1 MAIPLDNTAAGAAW
15 KRYGP
20 VGRLA
25 AALHGAMA
33 GIPHWFV
40 AALARFSI
48 AAVFWKSGQTKVA
61 GFQLDPIGGVF
72 EIGWPR
78 LSDSAVALFREEYR
92 LPLIPPEVAAPLAAA
107 AEHVFPFLILI
118 GLATRFSALALLAM
132 TAVIQVF
139 VYPGAYPVHGTWAAI
154 LLFLMAWGPGALSV
168 DRLIAART

>member
-1 MAIPLDNTAAGAAW
+1 MAIPLDNTAAEAAW
-15 KRYGP
+15 RRFGP
-20 VGRLA
+20 AGRLA

-33 GIPHWFV
+33 AIPHWFV

-61 GFQLDPIGGVF
+61 GFQFDPIAGVV

-154 LLFLMAWGPGALSV
+154 LLFLMAWGPGALSL
-168 DRLIAART
+168 DRLIAARA